1 MEYKLAHIG
10 INTNSPEEASELA
23 RTLCDL
29 FALTPKHGNKSEVA
43 GTIVECMKSPFL
55 GKNGHIA
62 LKTADLETAVEELK
76 SKGYSFNEATA
87 AYAEN
92 GKLKN
97 IYLNDEFGGFAI
109 HLMQE

>member
-10 INTNSPEEASELA
+10 INTSSPDEASELA

-29 FALTPKHGNKSEVA
+29 FGLTPKHGNKSEFA

-76 SKGYSFNEATA
+76 SKGYSFNETTA

-97 IYLNDEFGGFAI
+97 IYLDGEFGGFAI